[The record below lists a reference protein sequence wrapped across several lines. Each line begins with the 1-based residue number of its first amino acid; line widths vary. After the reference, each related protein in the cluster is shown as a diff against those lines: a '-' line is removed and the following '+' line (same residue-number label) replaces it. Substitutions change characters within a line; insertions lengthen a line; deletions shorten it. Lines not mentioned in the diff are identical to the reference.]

1 MSGHLCKVI
10 LYGDSLVL
18 QGARASLEACPDLEV
33 ISLPPESISLKQVIT
48 AKCPVALVFDTSA
61 VGPDFPSSLLQQPDL
76 LLIGIDPETH
86 QALVWSGRQAAAID
100 AVDLLNVIR
109 QKDSKYQERRSLK
122 HRGRRKAE

>member
-33 ISLPPESISLKQVIT
+33 ISLPPESVSLKQVIT
-48 AKCPVALVFDTSA
+48 AKGPVALAFDTSA
-61 VGPDFPSSLLQQPDL
+61 VGQDFPSSLLQLPDL

-86 QALVWSGRQAAAID
+86 QALVWSGRQAAAIN
-100 AVDLLNVIR
+100 AADLLSVIR
-109 QKDSKYQERRSLK
+109 QKDSKLSGKTTSQTQGKEES
-122 HRGRRKAE
+122 

>member
-18 QGARASLEACPDLEV
+18 QGVRASLEACPDLEV

-86 QALVWSGRQAAAID
+86 QALVWSGRQAAAIE
-100 AVDLLNVIR
+100 AADLLSAIH
-109 QKDSKYQERRSLK
+109 QKDSKLSGETTSRTQGKEES
-122 HRGRRKAE
+122 